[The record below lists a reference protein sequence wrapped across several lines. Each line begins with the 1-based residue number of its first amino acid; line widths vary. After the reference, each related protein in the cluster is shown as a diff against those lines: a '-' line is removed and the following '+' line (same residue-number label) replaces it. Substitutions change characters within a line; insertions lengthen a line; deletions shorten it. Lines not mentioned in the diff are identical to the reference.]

1 MQLRLP
7 WLKERWLLLSLAGL
21 DAAALGL
28 LYNLTYWSRLGTV
41 EGINRALVV
50 LIGLWLGSS
59 YLLGRYSRR
68 SEAGDA
74 GRGGPA
80 WFSAALVAL
89 LLLAVVLAHSWL
101 FRVVDAPT
109 RFRGFLAPMLLA
121 MALVST
127 GLQTLMRRGSGD
139 PGRPWLLVAT
149 AGELAVLRH
158 ELACEPGGGPPVF
171 LWDADL
177 LANADLAALPPV
189 GALALSDRLN
199 LDDRQLEQFL
209 RLRSQGLVVMS
220 LVNWAEQVLQRV
232 PPELLSREALLR
244 SAGFALLPGR
254 FGWRVKR
261 AGDLVVASLLLLA
274 TLPLMAVAGLLIWLE
289 DRGPL
294 LYSQQRSG
302 LYGQSYRVRKLRSMR
317 TDAERLGARWASR
330 GDDRITR
337 VGHWL
342 RRLRLDEL
350 PQLLAVLSG
359 EMSLI
364 GPRPERPELE
374 HDLERQIPH
383 YRIRH
388 WLRPGL
394 SGWAQVCY
402 PYGASLVDSRMKLAY
417 DLYYLRNANLLLDLL
432 ILFKTIRL
440 VAGARGAVPLATSAT
455 LSSPDDRTPAG
466 TAAAPRPWPGARA
479 SGPGRE

>member
-28 LYNLTYWSRLGTV
+28 LYNLTYWVRLGTI
-41 EGINRALVV
+41 EGVNRALAV
-50 LIGLWLGSS
+50 LIGLWLGGS

-74 GRGGPA
+74 RRGGPP

-89 LLLAVVLAHSWL
+89 LLLAVVLVHSWL

-127 GLQTLMRRGSGD
+127 GLQHLMRRNTD

-149 AGELAVLRH
+149 ADELAVLRH
-158 ELACEPGGGPPVF
+158 ELAFEPGGGPPVF
-171 LWDADL
+171 LWDAEL
-177 LANADLAALPPV
+177 LANADLEALPPV
-189 GALALSDRLN
+189 GALALSDRLS

-244 SAGFALLPGR
+244 SEGFALLPGR

-274 TLPLMAVAGLLIWLE
+274 TSPLMAAAGLLIWLE

-294 LYSQQRSG
+294 LYSQRRSG

-317 TDAERLGARWASR
+317 TDAERQGARWASR

-374 HDLERQIPH
+374 HELERQIPH

-402 PYGASLVDSRMKLAY
+402 PYGASVEDSRMKLAY
-417 DLYYLRNANLLLDLL
+417 DLYYLRNANVLLDLL

-440 VAGARGAVPLATSAT
+440 VAGARGAVPLATAAA
-455 LSSPDDRTPAG
+455 LSSPDGRTPAG
-466 TAAAPRPWPGARA
+466 IASAPPPSTGVRA
-479 SGPGRE
+479 TGPGRG

>member
-21 DAAALGL
+21 DAAALAL
-28 LYNLTYWSRLGTV
+28 LYNLTYWVRLGTI
-41 EGINRALVV
+41 EGVNRALAL
-50 LIGLWLGSS
+50 LIGLWLGGS

-68 SEAGDA
+68 SEAGEA
-74 GRGGPA
+74 GRGGPP
-80 WFSAALVAL
+80 WFSAVLVAL
-89 LLLAVVLAHSWL
+89 LLLAVVLVHSWL

-127 GLQTLMRRGSGD
+127 GLQHLLRRRGE

-149 AGELAVLRH
+149 AEELAVLRR
-158 ELACEPGGGPPVF
+158 ELAFEPGGGPPVF
-171 LWDADL
+171 LWDAEL
-177 LANADLAALPPV
+177 LAGADLDALPPV
-189 GALALSDRLN
+189 GALALSDRLS
-199 LDDRQLEQFL
+199 LDDRQLERFL

-244 SAGFALLPGR
+244 SEGFALLPGR

-261 AGDLVVASLLLLA
+261 AGDLLVASLLLLI
-274 TLPLMAVAGLLIWLE
+274 TSPLMAAAGLLIWIE

-302 LYGQSYRVRKLRSMR
+302 LYGQSYRVHKLRSMR
-317 TDAERLGARWASR
+317 TDAERQGARWASS
-330 GDDRITR
+330 GDSRITR

-374 HDLERQIPH
+374 LDLERRIPH

-402 PYGASLVDSRMKLAY
+402 PYGASVEDSRMKLAY

-440 VAGARGAVPLATSAT
+440 VAGARGAVPLATTAA
-455 LSSPDDRTPAG
+455 LSSPDVRTPAG
-466 TAAAPRPWPGARA
+466 IATAPLPWTGARGT
-479 SGPGRE
+479 GPGRG